1 VTARALSFP
10 FHPDDHGSAAT
21 SGPAAMIS
29 EQIEQVLLTIPG
41 ERVDRPDFGCG
52 VQLLVFET
60 TRPETL
66 ATTEFLVR
74 TQLRRH
80 LAALIDVDAVRV
92 RTDDAELHVD
102 VLYTVRRTGQEL
114 AATVSH
120 PLGVPR

>member
-1 VTARALSFP
+1 VTRALSFP
-10 FHPDDHGSAAT
+10 FRPDDHGAAAT
-21 SGPAAMIS
+21 SGPAAMIR

-52 VQLLVFET
+52 IQLLVFET
-60 TRPETL
+60 TGAETIA
-66 ATTEFLVR
+66 ATEYLVR

-80 LAALIDVDAVRV
+80 LGSLLVVDAVRV
-92 RTDDAELHVD
+92 RTDDSALLVD
-102 VLYTVRRTGQEL
+102 VLYTVLRTGEEL